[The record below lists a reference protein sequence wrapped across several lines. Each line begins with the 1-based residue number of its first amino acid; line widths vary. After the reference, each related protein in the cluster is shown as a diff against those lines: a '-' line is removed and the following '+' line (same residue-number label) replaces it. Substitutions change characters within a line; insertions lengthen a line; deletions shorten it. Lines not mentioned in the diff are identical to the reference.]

1 MSENTNRKTQIGAFV
16 VLGGVLLVFVIMAF
30 GHMRLFSSSKEVVA
44 VFQNSISGLSVGAPV
59 NFRGV
64 KVGSVKSITLHF
76 DPKDRKA
83 YIPVVITLESGQM
96 HVVHDVIGEKQIN
109 LQDMINNGLRAGLNL
124 QSLVTGQSDIEL
136 DFDKSVPAVLHPRI
150 TSLPE
155 VPVRLSTMEK
165 LKNTLEQIPIKDISQ
180 HADTALLS
188 ITSLSDELRHQ
199 LPGLIASVKT
209 TSDRSQETVEAATV
223 AIKDLQAR
231 LDVTLLK
238 MDKLLDTGTN
248 QLDARG
254 KDLHVTLSTATK
266 TLDSLQD
273 ILSARSVDRANLDAA
288 LRDIAATASS
298 LRGFA
303 SDVERNPQLLLMG
316 RRP

>member
-1 MSENTNRKTQIGAFV
+1 MSENTSKKTQIGAFV
-16 VLGGVLLVFVIMAF
+16 VIGGVLLLFIVMAF
-30 GHMRLFSSSKEVVA
+30 GHLRLFSSSRDVVA
-44 VFQNSISGLSVGAPV
+44 VFQNSISGLSIGAPV

-96 HVVHDVIGEKQIN
+96 HVVRDATGGPRIS
-109 LQDMINNGLRAGLNL
+109 LQDMISNGLRAGLNL
-124 QSLVTGQSDIEL
+124 QSLVTGQSNIEL
-136 DFDKSVPAVLHPRI
+136 DFDRSVPATLHPRV

-155 VPVRLSTMEK
+155 IPVRLSTMEK
-165 LKNTLEQIPIKDISQ
+165 LKNTLEQIPLKDISQ

-188 ITSLSDELRHQ
+188 VTSLSDELHQ
-199 LPGLIASVKT
+199 ELPALIASMKQ
-209 TSDRSQETVEAATV
+209 TSDQSQAAVTAATV
-223 AIKDLQAR
+223 AIRDLQAR
-231 LDVTLLK
+231 LDQTLGK
-238 MDKLLDTGTN
+238 MNRLLDTGTD
-248 QLDARG
+248 QLDLRG
-254 KDLHVTLSTATK
+254 RDMHVTLASATK
-266 TLDSLQD
+266 TLESLQD
-273 ILSARSVDRANLDAA
+273 ILSSRSVDRANLDAA

>member
-1 MSENTNRKTQIGAFV
+1 MSENTNRKTQIGLFV
-16 VLGGVLLVFVIMAF
+16 VLGGVLLLFIIMAF
-30 GHMRLFSSSKEVVA
+30 GHLRLFSKTRDVA
-44 VFQNSISGLSVGAPV
+44 LVFQNSISGLSVGAPV

-64 KVGSVKSITLHF
+64 KVGSVKSITLHV
-76 DPKDRKA
+76 DPQDRKA
-83 YIPVVITLESGQM
+83 YIPVIITLETEQV
-96 HVVHDVIGEKQIN
+96 HVVEDHDKGKQIN
-109 LQDMINNGLRAGLNL
+109 LQGMVDDGLRAGLNL
-124 QSLVTGQSDIEL
+124 QSLVTGQSNIEL
-136 DFDKSVPAVLHPRI
+136 DFDKSVPATLHPRI

-155 VPVRLSTMEK
+155 IPVRLSAMEK

-188 ITSLSDELRHQ
+188 ITALSDNLHQ
-199 LPGLIASVKT
+199 DLPSLIASMKK
-209 TSDRSQETVEAATV
+209 TSDQSQETIQTATET
-223 AIKDLQAR
+223 IRDLR
-231 LDVTLLK
+231 THLDVTLEK
-238 MDKLLDTGTN
+238 MNKLLDTGN
-248 QLDARG
+248 SQLEMRG
-254 KDLHVTLSTATK
+254 KDIHKTLASATAT
-266 TLDSLQD
+266 LEALQD

>member
-1 MSENTNRKTQIGAFV
+1 MSENTNRKTQIGIFV
-16 VLGGVLLVFVIMAF
+16 VLGGVLLLFIIMTF
-30 GHMRLFSSSKEVVA
+30 GHLRLFSKTRDVA
-44 VFQNSISGLSVGAPV
+44 VVFQNSISGLSVGAPV

-76 DPKDRKA
+76 DPQDRKA
-83 YIPVVITLESGQM
+83 YIPVVITLQTGQM
-96 HVVHDVIGEKQIN
+96 HVVKDRSDQQQIS
-109 LQDMINNGLRAGLNL
+109 LQAMIDNGLRAGLNL

-136 DFDKSVPAVLHPRI
+136 DFDKSVPAMLHPRI

-155 VPVRLSTMEK
+155 IPVRLSTMEK

-188 ITSLSDELRHQ
+188 ITALSNSLHQ
-199 LPGLIASVKT
+199 DLPGLIASVKK
-209 TSDRSQETVEAATV
+209 TSDQSQETIQTATET
-223 AIKDLQAR
+223 IKDLR
-231 LDVTLLK
+231 THLDVTLEK

-248 QLDARG
+248 QLEMRSQDIH
-254 KDLHVTLSTATK
+254 KTLASATAT
-266 TLDSLQD
+266 LEALQD

-316 RRP
+316 RHP

>member
-1 MSENTNRKTQIGAFV
+1 MSENTNRKTQIGVFV

-83 YIPVVITLESGQM
+83 YIPVVITLTTGQM
-96 HVVHDVIGEKQIN
+96 HVVHDVTGDKKVS
-109 LQDMINNGLRAGLNL
+109 LQDMISNGLRAGLNL

-136 DFDKSVPAVLHPRI
+136 DFDKSVPATLHPRI

-155 VPVRLSTMEK
+155 IPVRLSTMEK

-188 ITSLSDELRHQ
+188 ITSLSDELRRD
-199 LPGLIASVKT
+199 LPGMIASIKA
-209 TSDRSQETVEAATV
+209 TSDHSQETVETATAA
-223 AIKDLQAR
+223 IRDLQSK

-248 QLDARG
+248 QLDMRG
-254 KDLHVTLSTATK
+254 KDLHVTLASASK
-266 TLDSLQD
+266 TLESLQD
-273 ILSARSVDRANLDAA
+273 ILSSRSVDRANLDAA

>member
-1 MSENTNRKTQIGAFV
+1 MSENTSKKTQIGAFV
-16 VLGGVLLVFVIMAF
+16 VIGGVLLLFVVMAF
-30 GHMRLFSSSKEVVA
+30 GHLRFFSKTRDVA
-44 VFQNSISGLSVGAPV
+44 VVFQNSISGLSIGAPV

-76 DPKDRKA
+76 DPQDRRA
-83 YIPVVITLESGQM
+83 YIPVIISLQTGQI
-96 HVVHDVIGEKQIN
+96 HVVPDASGEREVS
-109 LQDMINNGLRAGLNL
+109 LQQMINNGLRAGLNL

-136 DFDKSVPAVLHPRI
+136 DFDRSVPASLHPRI

-155 VPVRLSTMEK
+155 IPVRLSTMEK
-165 LKNTLEQIPIKDISQ
+165 LKNTLEHIPLKDISQ
-180 HADTALLS
+180 HADEALLS
-188 ITSLSDELRHQ
+188 ITSLSDNLHQEL
-199 LPGLIASVKT
+199 PSLIESMKK
-209 TSDRSQETVEAATV
+209 TSDQSQETIQAATT
-223 AIKDLQAR
+223 AIRDLQVR
-231 LDVTLLK
+231 LDQTLGK
-238 MDKLLDTGTN
+238 MNRLLDTGTS
-248 QLDARG
+248 QLDMRG
-254 KDLHVTLSTATK
+254 KDLHVTLASASQ
-266 TLDSLQD
+266 TLEALQD

>member
-96 HVVHDVIGEKQIN
+96 HVVHDVISEKQIN

-188 ITSLSDELRHQ
+188 ITSLSDELRRQ